1 MWLFFKEALKGFVV
15 QGSLFPSS
23 PYLTR
28 QMLEPVLMKKGVRIV
43 ELGAGQGVF
52 TRELLSRLPAD
63 GRLVVFELNPAFA
76 QHLRKILNDARVT
89 IIEDDAL
96 RLNEHLKRLHITT
109 VDYVVSGLP
118 IGNFK
123 YSLRQGILLEIQ
135 NALNDTGRYIQFQ
148 YFLASLRHIKHLFD
162 TRIIGYEVRNMP
174 PAFIYVCK
182 KYSGSNV

>member
-1 MWLFFKEALKGFVV
+1 MWLFFKEALKGFIV

-23 PYLTR
+23 PFLTQ
-28 QMLEPVLMKKGVRIV
+28 QMLESVIMKKRVRIV

-63 GRLVVFELNPAFA
+63 GQLIVFELNPVFA
-76 QHLRKILNDARVT
+76 QHLRKIYNDSRVF

-96 RLNEHLKRLHITT
+96 RLNDHLKKIHIDT

-118 IGNFK
+118 IGNFT
-123 YSLRQGILLEIQ
+123 YVLRQGILTEIHQ
-135 NALNDTGRYIQFQ
+135 ALSDTGQYIQFQ
-148 YFLASLRHIKHLFD
+148 YFLASLRHVRRLFSV
-162 TRIIGYEVRNMP
+162 RIIGYEVRNIP

-182 KYSGSNV
+182 KYSDSNV

>member
-23 PYLTR
+23 PFLT
-28 QMLEPVLMKKGVRIV
+28 QKMLEPVVMKKGVRIV

-52 TRELLSRLPAD
+52 TRELLSRLPGD
-63 GRLVVFELNPAFA
+63 GRLVVFELNPTFA
-76 QHLRKILNDARVT
+76 QHLRKILNDSRVT

-96 RLNEHLKRLHITT
+96 RLNDHLKKLHIPT

-123 YSLRQGILLEIQ
+123 YPLRQGILLEIQ
-135 NALNDTGRYIQFQ
+135 NALNDKGRYIQFQ
-148 YFLASLRHIKHLFD
+148 YFLASLRHIKRLFD
-162 TRIIGYEVRNMP
+162 TRIAGYEVRNMP

-182 KYSGSNV
+182 KYGSSNV